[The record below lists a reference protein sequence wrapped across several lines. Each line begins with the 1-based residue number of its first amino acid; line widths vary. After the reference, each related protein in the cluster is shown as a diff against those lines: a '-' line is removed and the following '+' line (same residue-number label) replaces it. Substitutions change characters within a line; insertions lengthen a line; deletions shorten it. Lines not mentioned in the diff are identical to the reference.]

1 MQVIYFIKGFFMKC
15 MQTNLFSRLE
25 GQGIV
30 STRVDRTNSHII
42 INTIAIVSG
51 ILIIASSIAACV
63 FLGADLGLLSAVL
76 LGMAIIAGLL
86 LIALGVYFCCQS
98 SSPQQVTPSVIEQE
112 RVLELT
118 QQLATAN
125 NELASLRLSNQ
136 ENQMGIETSLS
147 SISEEQR
154 DLLQERCERIV
165 QLDSIIHQ
173 LRKEHALL
181 LESKEEECYREVV
194 RQTNLRLQLDQKH
207 QQEMESK
214 ERSIRERMQFLELEL
229 TNQEREKDG
238 VLTGLRQTLL
248 QNQERFNQELQ
259 EKDQQISDLR
269 HTVSQQQEV
278 DADHIQ
284 QLKDS
289 LKEKEEI
296 LQRLQSTVNYY
307 ENLETDIGISS
318 LTSAL
323 VRIRQQEERIALL
336 ETLNLRPIARTRNRS
351 SSI

>member
-1 MQVIYFIKGFFMKC
+1 MGFFMKC

-25 GQGIV
+25 GQEIV
-30 STRVDRTNSHII
+30 STRVDRTRSHII

-51 ILIIASSIAACV
+51 ILIIVSSIAACV
-63 FLGADLGLLSAVL
+63 FLRADLGLLSAIL

-86 LIALGVYFCCQS
+86 LIVVGVYFCYQS
-98 SSPQQVTPSVIEQE
+98 SSKQQSTSSVIEQE
-112 RVLELT
+112 RVFELS
-118 QQLATAN
+118 QQLAIAN
-125 NELASLRLSNQ
+125 NELVSLRLFKQ
-136 ENQMGIETSLS
+136 ENQKGIETSLVS
-147 SISEEQR
+147 MSGEQR
-154 DLLQERCERIV
+154 ALLQERCERVV

-181 LESKEEECYREVV
+181 LESKDKECYREMV
-194 RQTNLRLQLDQKH
+194 RQTDLRLRLDHKH

-214 ERSIRERMQFLELEL
+214 ERSTRERMQCLELEL
-229 TNQEREKDG
+229 TNQEREKARL
-238 VLTGLRQTLL
+238 LTRLRQTLL
-248 QNQERFNQELQ
+248 QNQERFSQELQ

-284 QLKDS
+284 QLEDL
-289 LKEKEEI
+289 LKAKEEAI
-296 LQRLQSTVNYY
+296 AHLQSTVNYY
-307 ENLETDIGISS
+307 ENLETDMGISS
-318 LTSAL
+318 LTGAL

-336 ETLNLRPIARTRNRS
+336 ETLNLQPIVRTRNRS